1 MLRTNRLLVAVVLFV
16 AGLQILACGG
26 TSETSIKS
34 EPAEVEHVE
43 GTDLSRV
50 ILSPIAAER
59 LDIQTAPVREENVV
73 RKRTFGGE
81 VVNSPTG
88 EVADGSSVWVR
99 VVLSESEVDEVDR
112 GRPAVVLLLGTDGG
126 GGRSALT
133 AHAVEIPAV
142 DQPSEAGGV
151 LYYVVEG
158 AEPELAPGQ
167 RALVEVTLFGGPRKV
182 VPYSAVIYGLQGDT
196 WTYTNPEPLVFVRHR
211 ITIDYIEKDTAV
223 LLDGPPAGTAVVTVG
238 AAELFGV
245 ELGVGQ

>member
-1 MLRTNRLLVAVVLFV
+1 MLRTNRLLVAAVLIV

-26 TSETSIKS
+26 TSATPTKS
-34 EPAEVEHVE
+34 EPAEVEHIE

-81 VVNSPTG
+81 VVNSPTS
-88 EVADGSSVWVR
+88 EVADDTSVWVR
-99 VVLSESEVDEVDR
+99 VVLSESELSEVDR
-112 GRPAVVLLLGTDGG
+112 GQPAFVLPLGTDGERG
-126 GGRSALT
+126 FALT

-142 DQPSEAGGV
+142 DEPSEAGGV
-151 LYYVVEG
+151 LYYLVDS
-158 AEPELAPGQ
+158 AEPGLAPGQ
-167 RALVEVTLFGGPRKV
+167 RALVEVTLFGGPRKI

-196 WTYTNPEPLVFVRHR
+196 WAYTNPEPLVFVRHR

>member
-1 MLRTNRLLVAVVLFV
+1 MLRTNRLLVVAVLIV

-26 TSETSIKS
+26 TSATPSKS
-34 EPAEVEHVE
+34 EPAEVERIE

-50 ILSPIAAER
+50 ILSPISAER
-59 LDIQTAPVREENVV
+59 LDIQTAPVRDENVV

-88 EVADGSSVWVR
+88 EVADASSVWVR

-112 GRPAVVLLLGTDGG
+112 GQPAIVLPLGTDGERG
-126 GGRSALT
+126 FALT

-142 DQPSEAGGV
+142 DEPSEAGGV
-151 LYYVVEG
+151 LYYVVDS

>member
-1 MLRTNRLLVAVVLFV
+1 MLRSNRLLVAAVLIV

-26 TSETSIKS
+26 TSATPIKS

-99 VVLSESEVDEVDR
+99 VVLSEGEVDEVDR
-112 GRPAVVLLLGTDGG
+112 GQPAFVLPLSTDGEG
-126 GGRSALT
+126 GFVLT

-142 DQPSEAGGV
+142 DEPSEAGVV
-151 LYYVVEG
+151 LYYVVDG
-158 AEPELAPGQ
+158 AEPGLAPGQ
-167 RALVEVTLFGGPRKV
+167 RALVEVTLFGGPRKI

-196 WTYTNPEPLVFVRHR
+196 WAYTNPEPLVFVRHR

>member
-1 MLRTNRLLVAVVLFV
+1 MLRTNRLLVAAVLIV

-26 TSETSIKS
+26 TSLTPIKS
-34 EPAEVEHVE
+34 EPAEVEHIE

-81 VVNSPTG
+81 VVNSPTS
-88 EVADGSSVWVR
+88 EVADDTSVWVR

-112 GRPAVVLLLGTDGG
+112 GQPAFVLPLGTDGERG
-126 GGRSALT
+126 FALT
-133 AHAVEIPAV
+133 AHAVEMPAV
-142 DQPSEAGGV
+142 DEPSEAGGV
-151 LYYVVEG
+151 LYYLVDS
-158 AEPELAPGQ
+158 AEPGLAPGQ
-167 RALVEVTLFGGPRKV
+167 RALVEVTLFGGPRKI
-182 VPYSAVIYGLQGDT
+182 VPYSAVIYGLQGDI
-196 WTYTNPEPLVFVRHR
+196 WAYTNPEPLVFVRHLV
-211 ITIDYIEKDTAV
+211 TVDYIEGDTAV